1 MSASCTIMRGL
12 RAVAGSWKTTEML
25 RPRSRRSE
33 AERPK
38 GRPLKMTS
46 PEVTGC
52 RPTMTRAVVDLPQ
65 PDSPTSPSVSPRL
78 TLSETS
84 LTA

>member
-25 RPRSRRSE
+25 RPSSRRSA
-33 AERPK
+33 AERPS

-46 PEVTGC
+46 PEVIGC
-52 RPTMTRAVVDLPQ
+52 SPTMTRAVVDCH
-65 PDSPTSPSVSPRL
+65 SPTPHESSVSPRL
-78 TLSETS
+78 TDSETL